1 MSARGCIRLGIGL
14 FAVSAGI
21 CVAQTAAM
29 AADVSKPAQPEV
41 SFQFERP
48 GMAVPRFTLLVREDG
63 TGTYK
68 AEEAPVSGGNAA
80 LQPTTGK
87 QINRAITLSQS
98 TVANLFKTA
107 RSLDH
112 FNMECASKAK
122 NIADTG
128 KKTLTYSGADGHGSC
143 TYNYSENKTVTSL
156 TDTFQAI
163 AFTLDEGRRL
173 DYLHRYDRLGLD
185 AEMESLSHEH
195 DMKRALEL
203 GTIAPTLTS
212 LANDDALMQ
221 RVRMRAVKLLDQAG
235 DKGNK

>member
-1 MSARGCIRLGIGL
+1 MNMREGISLSLGL
-14 FAVSAGI
+14 FVMSTGVCA
-21 CVAQTAAM
+21 AQTVAM
-29 AADVSKPAQPEV
+29 AANAPKSAKPEI

-48 GMAVPRFTLLVREDG
+48 GLSIPRFTLLIREDG

-68 AEEAPVSGGNAA
+68 ADEAPVSGGGAA

-87 QINRAITLSQS
+87 QIDRAITLSQS
-98 TVANLFKTA
+98 TVMNLFKTA
-107 RSLDH
+107 RSLDY
-112 FNMECASKAK
+112 FNVECASKAK

-128 KKTLTYSGADGHGSC
+128 KKTLTYSGSDGHGSC
-143 TYNYSENKTVTSL
+143 TYNYSENKSVTSL
-156 TDTFQAI
+156 TETLQAI

-185 AEMESLSHEH
+185 AEMEALTHEH
-195 DMKRALEL
+195 EMKRALEL

-221 RVRMRAVKLLDQAG
+221 RVRMRAVKLLDQAS
-235 DKGNK
+235 DKGGK

>member
-1 MSARGCIRLGIGL
+1 MNARRGLRLGICL
-14 FAVSAGI
+14 FSMSAGI
-21 CVAQTAAM
+21 CAAQTVAM
-29 AADVSKPAQPEV
+29 AADASKSSQPEV

-48 GMAVPRFTLLVREDG
+48 GLAVPRFTLLVREDG

-68 AEEAPVSGGNAA
+68 AEEAPVSGGNASV
-80 LQPTTGK
+80 QPTTGK
-87 QINRAITLSQS
+87 QIDRAITLSQP

-107 RSLDH
+107 RALDH
-112 FNMECASKAK
+112 FNIECASKAK

-143 TYNYSENKTVTSL
+143 TYNYSENKTVMSL

-173 DYLHRYDRLGLD
+173 DFLHRYDRLGLD

-221 RVRMRAVKLLDQAG
+221 RVRIRAVKLLDQAG
-235 DKGNK
+235 DKNSK